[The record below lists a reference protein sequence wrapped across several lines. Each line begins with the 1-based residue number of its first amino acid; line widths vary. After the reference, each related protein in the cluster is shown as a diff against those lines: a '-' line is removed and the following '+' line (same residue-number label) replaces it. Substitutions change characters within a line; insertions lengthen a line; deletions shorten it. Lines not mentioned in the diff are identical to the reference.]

1 MFALFACGPLTA
13 AQTSP
18 LLFPKLPVCDISR
31 RSRRLTLSHPVSPF
45 QQRWCNCGVCH
56 GFPDSLLPSAD
67 CLTLAA
73 VGLYAFLGFLMDGP
87 ATLATSLIGLR
98 ISPHFDEPYRSHS
111 IASFW
116 GRRWNITASNALRFL
131 VYDTICDGAA

>member
-1 MFALFACGPLTA
+1 MSC
-13 AQTSP
+13 
-18 LLFPKLPVCDISR
+18 
-31 RSRRLTLSHPVSPF
+31 
-45 QQRWCNCGVCH
+45 
-56 GFPDSLLPSAD
+56 
-67 CLTLAA
+67 AA

-116 GRRWNITASNALRFL
+116 GRRWNLTASNALRVL
-131 VYDTICDGAA
+131 VYDTICDGAACSRVDTVPSGSAVLAISDRLTHPSAKQCIKWRHWFY

>member
-1 MFALFACGPLTA
+1 MF
-13 AQTSP
+13 
-18 LLFPKLPVCDISR
+18 VMRVDIDG
-31 RSRRLTLSHPVSPF
+31 LEVGLDAIP
-45 QQRWCNCGVCH
+45 C
-56 GFPDSLLPSAD
+56 
-67 CLTLAA
+67 AA

-116 GRRWNITASNALRFL
+116 GRRWNLTASNALRVL
-131 VYDTICDGAA
+131 VYDTTCDGAACICVDHRTQRTLHL